1 LILDKVTDSDKKK
14 FIEEYEFQFK
24 KGQAMYY
31 SELSLKRPLTDS
43 ELTRF
48 RQLCK
53 EIGIQV

>member
-1 LILDKVTDSDKKK
+1 VNKVTDLDKKK
-14 FIEEYEFQFK
+14 FMEEYEFQFK

-48 RQLCK
+48 RQLCN
-53 EIGIQV
+53 EIGIKV